1 MLKSA
6 LLQNLDYCGYA
17 NDVLMD
23 KIKFMTKGQRRE
35 EELPSLLTHTAD
47 THHFRIIEF
56 QCQYFEQGDH
66 N

>member
-6 LLQNLDYCGYA
+6 LLQNLDCGYA

-35 EELPSLLTHTAD
+35 EELLAFFAD
-47 THHFRIIEF
+47 THH
-56 QCQYFEQGDH
+56 
-66 N
+66 